1 MTDKKP
7 NTDLNTEI
15 VCRCVE
21 AVLMD
26 LRDKGGIGTAEILA
40 AAHAQ
45 TVTMLA
51 CFIGGEAAAER
62 CLAAAERV
70 RSIPSYRD
78 AALAAVE
85 PKGRA

>member
-51 CFIGGEAAAER
+51 CFIGGEAAMER
-62 CLAAAERV
+62 QPGDDFLFVKPGNLV
-70 RSIPSYRD
+70 RLQGFNILIVD
-78 AALAAVE
+78 
-85 PKGRA
+85 